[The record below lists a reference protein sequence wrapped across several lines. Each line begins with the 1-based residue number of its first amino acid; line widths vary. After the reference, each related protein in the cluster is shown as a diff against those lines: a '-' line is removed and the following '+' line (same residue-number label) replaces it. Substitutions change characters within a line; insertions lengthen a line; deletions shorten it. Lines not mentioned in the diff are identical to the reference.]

1 MRKKRLP
8 SIKAL
13 RRKLDKVFAA
23 YIRQRDHGKQCI
35 SCGSR
40 GPLQA
45 GHWVKRQHQ
54 SVRWDERNCH
64 GQCVRCNLWLHGNEG
79 AYALA
84 LIDKYG
90 RSVVDEL
97 LTLKHKTW
105 KLSRDELE
113 ELISRYS

>member
-1 MRKKRLP
+1 MRKP
-8 SIKAL
+8 SIKSL
-13 RRKLDKVFAA
+13 KRKLDKVFAA
-23 YIRQRDHGKQCI
+23 YIRQRDANKPCI

-45 GHWVKRQHQ
+45 GHWIKRQHQ

-84 LIDKYG
+84 LVDKYG
-90 RSVVDEL
+90 RAVVDEL
-97 LTLKHKTW
+97 LTLKRQTVKFGR
-105 KLSRDELE
+105 KDYE
-113 ELISRYS
+113 ELIERFS